1 MKNIMQKNKEIWKD
15 IYGYEGLY
23 QVSNSGRVRSLNKLI
38 DDYRGKE
45 VRLIKGKVLKPFDR
59 NGYYVISLTKNK
71 QRHNYSVHRLVAQ
84 AFIKNIDNKPYIN
97 HLDYDKHNNCVDNLE
112 WCTQKENIN
121 WSIINMKK
129 MKNVTHSCTGE
140 KYISYRAK
148 TGKYR
153 ITIAKKEYLGKN
165 TLEEAIAYRDMILSE
180 I

>member
-1 MKNIMQKNKEIWKD
+1 MNSIIQTEIWKD
-15 IYGYEGLY
+15 IKNYEGLY
-23 QVSNSGRVRSLNKLI
+23 QVSNFGRIRSLDKLI

-45 VRLIKGKVLKPFDR
+45 VRLIKGKVLKPFNR

-71 QRHNYSVHRLVAQ
+71 KRNNYSVHRIVAQ
-84 AFIKNIDNKPYIN
+84 TFIKNVDNKPYIN
-97 HLDYDKHNNCVDNLE
+97 HLDYDRHNNRVDNLE

-121 WSIINMKK
+121 WSIVNMKK
-129 MKNVTHSCTGE
+129 MRTVTHSNTGE

-153 ITIAKKEYLGKN
+153 ISIAKKEYPSKD
-165 TLEEAIAYRDMILSE
+165 TLEEAIVFRDKILNE